1 MEPAPSRA
9 WARRQVV
16 ERLSLQ
22 KCRRLL
28 TESRSELGARLDIQ
42 TAAGAVVH
50 GVGVKCR
57 NATMYPT
64 VCRFY

>member
-28 TESRSELGARLDIQ
+28 TESRSELGAQLDIQ
-42 TAAGAVVH
+42 TAAGRRGAW
-50 GVGVKCR
+50 CR
-57 NATMYPT
+57 GEMSQRNH
-64 VCRFY
+64 VSDSV